1 MFDYKIRPFTTKSE
15 QGNTIRGIVVTPK
28 EFTGKLPAIV
38 MSHEFCANMWTTFR
52 YARKVVND
60 GYACFC
66 YDFTRSGS
74 GISGGS
80 SVGMSAVQESRDVV
94 SVFKYAKAQ
103 DFVDTTNITLW
114 GCSQGGMATSL
125 VAPELEDEISKIILY
140 YPALSI
146 CDDARKGS
154 MITARF
160 DPKNPP
166 EKFWCAIVHVA
177 KNYCTDVIDLD
188 PYEQICTFKKPVLL
202 IHGNKDHIVNVS
214 YSREAASK
222 YPNCEFHEF
231 PAEHLWIGGGAKKAV
246 AITREFLAKNK

>member
-28 EFTGKLPAIV
+28 EFSGKLPAIV

-94 SVFKYAKAQ
+94 SVFNYAKSQ
-103 DFVDTTNITLW
+103 SFVDTSNITLW

-125 VAPELEDEISKIILY
+125 VAPELEDQITKIILY

-188 PYEQICTFKKPVLL
+188 PYEQICKFSKPVLL

-214 YSREAASK
+214 YSREAAAK

-246 AITREFLAKNK
+246 EITREFLAKNK